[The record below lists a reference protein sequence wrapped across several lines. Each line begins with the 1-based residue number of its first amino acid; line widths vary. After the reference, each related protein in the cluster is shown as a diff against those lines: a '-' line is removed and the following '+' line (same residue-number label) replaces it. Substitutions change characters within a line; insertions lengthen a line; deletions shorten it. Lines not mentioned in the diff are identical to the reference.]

1 MNHWDAWEG
10 KEFDFM
16 KKYVC
21 YIWFLKKW
29 LASSIKMIVVV
40 VICKYNINIKL
51 IYHQPATKKVRTP
64 KYAPLKKPKHD
75 TRNIFQYMIW

>member
-1 MNHWDAWEG
+1 
-10 KEFDFM
+10 
-16 KKYVC
+16 
-21 YIWFLKKW
+21 
-29 LASSIKMIVVV
+29 MIVVV
-40 VICKYNINIKL
+40 VIRKYNINIKL